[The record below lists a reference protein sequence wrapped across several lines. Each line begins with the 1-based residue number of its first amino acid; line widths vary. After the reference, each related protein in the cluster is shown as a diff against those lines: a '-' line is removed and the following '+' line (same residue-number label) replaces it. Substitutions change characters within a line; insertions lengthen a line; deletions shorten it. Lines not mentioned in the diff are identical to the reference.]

1 MVRIAT
7 RNEKPGQRV
16 RDRHSSR
23 LRSMSIQVP
32 QRGADVPAVLHRTGE
47 LPR

>member
-7 RNEKPGQRV
+7 RNEKPSQRV
-16 RDRHSSR
+16 RYRHSSG
-23 LRSMSIQVP
+23 LRAMSIQVP
-32 QRGADVPAVLHRTGE
+32 QRGADVPAGLHGTGE

>member
-7 RNEKPGQRV
+7 RNEESGQRV
-16 RDRHSSR
+16 RHPGSFR
-23 LRSMSIQVP
+23 LRPMSIHVP
-32 QRGADVPAVLHRTGE
+32 QRRADVPAALHRTGE

>member
-16 RDRHSSR
+16 GDPHSFR
-23 LRSMSIQVP
+23 LRPMSIQMP
-32 QRGADVPAVLHRTGE
+32 QRGADLPAALHRIGE